1 MADSLE
7 SKHEEEADSLLLQ
20 VFQMA
25 ITHQITDS
33 VLLADIYHRQGKY
46 FDRHQKYKDA
56 LLSFDK
62 SISIKINISVPDSA
76 LIAQSYNY
84 KGIAYMRLYYF
95 DSALICFN
103 QVLELL
109 SEETKFKR
117 DLYDVNLN
125 IGITHAITGNYD
137 KAYSYF
143 QKAYNILQTSDIVKD
158 SLLVAGFY
166 LNYGLMATS
175 VGKTNEA
182 IEYYAISEEYYKNI
196 RSERYITIAAINT
209 NKGMNAYYNYDF
221 PKAKLFTS
229 NALDIYIEN
238 LDFETG
244 VPRTLYNLGS
254 FSIRTGNYSEA
265 LLYSKQGLSYSPDN
279 DLRLLLTLNL
289 ARSYKLLD
297 QPDEANTH
305 YRQTLQLLK
314 LENISKTRATKVYE
328 QYAEFLFYS
337 NQPDS
342 GYLYLQKSLKES
354 RRLYGPLSN
363 QNAQLITTIGD
374 YFLDNKEQPD
384 SALLY
389 YRKAITL
396 WNNSDSLQLDNYNKT
411 LKSKAFAGE
420 ARSLA
425 ALAKKTGQL
434 PHLLQSEKAFGK
446 VLDQMLSLSLTLS
459 TENKLVLGDMLKPLY
474 QQAIGVE
481 YLLFK
486 KTGDIAY
493 LHKAFKFAESAKSA
507 ALLASVNTQYALKTA
522 DLPDKVF
529 NFENQI
535 KNEMATL
542 QRILAAEK
550 EKKTPDERKIPY
562 YNHRLLGLMNR
573 YDSLI
578 HQIEIEYPKYYEL
591 KYNSGVAGVQEITD
605 HLNMNEVFIEYE
617 LTDTTLYRILL
628 GPSGTRFDATR
639 VDSNFFDALTRLISL
654 KNTHIEVENRQR
666 YSQFKQDA
674 HLVYNLLL
682 GNAGLETNDH
692 RITIVP
698 DGLLGYLPFEILI
711 ESNPPATTS
720 GEIDY
725 CNLPYVII
733 HHPISYAPSG
743 TLKYNPFFS
752 KKHQNGINN
761 MLAFAPL
768 YQGKSKP
775 GKVEEG
781 ARSNQSHDFGS
792 LPYAKKEAVEVSAL
806 MNGKA
811 ITDSLATKETFKRIA
826 GKYGLLHLAMH
837 THINDTLPMMSKLV
851 FYDEKNDSLS
861 PYLNIYEIY
870 GLSLNAKQVTLSACN
885 TGSGKFKKGEGIM
898 SLARGFLFAGVPS
911 IVMTLWEVQ
920 DENGALLMNNYYQ
933 FLKDG
938 LPKDVALQQ
947 AKISVL
953 KHANMAKS
961 HPFFWS
967 SYVLMG
973 DTTPIVNNQKNYA
986 LWIGGLIIIG
996 IILFYSFRKQTHD

>member
-1 MADSLE
+1 MLLVADSLE
-7 SKHEEEADSLLLQ
+7 SKHQEEADSLLLQ
-20 VFQMA
+20 AFQMA
-25 ITHQITDS
+25 MTHQITDS
-33 VLLADIYHRQGKY
+33 VMLADIYHRQGKY

-62 SISIKINISVPDSA
+62 SISIKINLPVPDSA

-84 KGIAYMRLYYF
+84 RGIAYMRLYHF

-109 SEETKFKR
+109 SDKTKYKR

-137 KAYSYF
+137 RAYTYF

-209 NKGMNAYYNYDF
+209 NKGMNAFYTYDF
-221 PKAKLFTS
+221 PKAKLYTS
-229 NALDIYIEN
+229 NALDIYLEN
-238 LDFETG
+238 RDFETG
-244 VPRTLYNLGS
+244 VPRALYNLGS
-254 FSIRTGNYSEA
+254 FSIGTKNYTEA
-265 LLYSKQGLSYSPDN
+265 LSYSKQGLSYSPDN

-342 GYLYLQKSLKES
+342 GYLYLQKSLQES
-354 RRLYGPLSN
+354 RRLYGPSSN

-389 YRKAITL
+389 YRKANTL

-411 LKSKAFAGE
+411 LKSKALAGE

-434 PHLLQSEKAFGK
+434 PHLLQSEMAFGR

-481 YLLFK
+481 YQLFK
-486 KTGDIAY
+486 QTGDTIY
-493 LHKAFKFAESAKSA
+493 LNKAFKFAESAKSA

-535 KNEMATL
+535 KNEIATL

-550 EKKTPDERKIPY
+550 EKKNPDERKIPY
-562 YNHRLLGLMNR
+562 YNNRLLGLMNR

-605 HLNMNEVFIEYE
+605 HLSKDEVFIEYE
-617 LTDTTLYRILL
+617 LTDTILYRILL
-628 GPSGTRFDATR
+628 EPGGTRFDAFP
-639 VDSNFFDALTRLISL
+639 VDSTFFAAVIRLISL

-666 YSQFKQDA
+666 YNQFKQDA
-674 HLVYNLLL
+674 HMVYSLLL
-682 GNAGLETNDH
+682 GNAGLETNNH

-720 GEIDY
+720 GEINY
-725 CNLPYVII
+725 SNLPYIVL

-752 KKHQNGINN
+752 NKNQNGINN

-768 YQGKSKP
+768 YQGK
-775 GKVEEG
+775 VNDD
-781 ARSNQSHDFGS
+781 ARSNQSRNFGS

-811 ITDSLATKETFKRIA
+811 ITDSLATKESFMRIA
-826 GKYGLLHLAMH
+826 GQYGLLHLAMH
-837 THINDTLPMMSKLV
+837 TIINDTLPMMSKLV

-973 DTTPIVNNQKNYA
+973 DTTPIVNKQKNYA

-996 IILFYSFRKQTHD
+996 IILLYSFRKQTRD